1 MENTKIEVIRNYLK
15 GMNDYDLI
23 DFVRELNGLSGSF
36 DPWVFYDM
44 DELDDVFFDT
54 TPTELLGMVQD
65 TYSAFSTGD
74 DYFYFD
80 EIGNLQ
86 SCSVAEAANSIRDD
100 ILFDLANDF
109 SKGRYIEALEYAD
122 ENLYNIAI
130 DND

>member
-1 MENTKIEVIRNYLK
+1 MAKIDEIRNYLK

-23 DFVRELNGLSGSF
+23 DLVRQVDWLSGSF
-36 DPWVFYDM
+36 GPWVFYDM
-44 DELDDVFFDT
+44 DELDDVLSDR

-65 TYSAFSTGD
+65 VYSTFSTGD

-80 EIGNLQ
+80 EIGILQ
-86 SCSVAEAANSIRDD
+86 SCSVAEAATMIRDD

-109 SKGRYIEALEYAD
+109 SKGCYMEVLEGFD
-122 ENLYNIAI
+122 EDLYNIVI